1 MTEQTAQ
8 IQLAKPTRRTE
19 LRIEEFSEMFEQY
32 EDFQQQVVRAF
43 LVLAL
48 NNGITMK
55 IVLDSITAYLVP
67 GDRRCELLEEAAKC
81 DWTGF
86 SVYISRD

>member
-8 IQLAKPTRRTE
+8 IQLAESTRRTE

-32 EDFQQQVVRAF
+32 EDFQQEIVRAF

-55 IVLDSITAYLVP
+55 IVLDSISAYLVP

-81 DWTGF
+81 DWSNYT
-86 SVYISRD
+86 VYLLGD